1 MNEPEAWR
9 QQLTIQA
16 VKPKIGTAG
25 QVLLRRWLEEQP
37 DLTLAE
43 LQVRPANRHRC
54 KFMFLAFADGSS
66 GWDCGS
72 KKVAP
77 RG

>member
-16 VKPKIGTAG
+16 AKPKIGTAE
-25 QVLLRRWLEEQP
+25 QALLGRWLEKQP
-37 DLTLAE
+37 GLTLAE
-43 LQVRPANRHRC
+43 LQVSSANRHRC
-54 KFMFLAFADGSS
+54 KFMFRAFADGSS
-66 GWDCGS
+66 AWDCGS